1 MRTLTGAACDPP
13 RRRGEGMESTASR
26 KLAAILAADI
36 VGYSRLMGED
46 EAGTA
51 KAVRDLRE
59 AAAPIVATHGGRVFK
74 TMGDGLFIEFPSVVS
89 AVECALAIQRM
100 TAGRNAGASVERRLV
115 YRVGVNLGDVIVEGD
130 DLVGDGVNI
139 ASRLEGVAEP
149 GGVCI
154 SGSAYEHVRG
164 RIEAEF
170 SDLGEKAL
178 KNIARPVRVYAVT
191 GRAVG
196 EDPPSRLGRPDRRA
210 SPLSCCR
217 SRASATARSRDIS
230 STAWPRA

>member
-1 MRTLTGAACDPP
+1 
-13 RRRGEGMESTASR
+13 MESTAPR
-26 KLAAILAADI
+26 KLAAILAGDI

-46 EAGTA
+46 EVGTA
-51 KAVRDLRE
+51 RAVRDLRD
-59 AAAPIVATHGGRVFK
+59 AAAPIVAAHGGRVFK
-74 TMGDGLFIEFPSVVS
+74 TMGDGIFIEFPSVVS

-100 TAGRNAGASVERRLV
+100 AAERNAGVPVERRLV

-191 GRAVG
+191 GRAEEG
-196 EDPPSRLGRPDRRA
+196 GSLPTRQSLPAGRA
-210 SPLSCCR
+210 YPLSCCPSPISAAGK
-217 SRASATARSRDIS
+217 SRTIL
-230 STAWPRA
+230 STA